1 MPITNAPDVDSAD
14 SPVEHD
20 VVVVGA
26 GFAGLYLLYKLR
38 AMGLSVVALEA
49 GDDVGGTWY
58 WNRYPGARCD
68 VPSLQYSFS
77 FSPELQQDW
86 NWSEKY
92 AAQPEILSYI
102 QHVADRFDLRGMIRF
117 ETRVETAHFD
127 DVANVWTVT
136 TDTGHVYRS
145 RYCIMATGSLS
156 ASRLPDIAGIETFAG
171 RMLHTGRWPQDG
183 VDFTGRRVGVIGTG
197 SSAVQAIP
205 KIAEQADRVVVFQRT
220 PNFTVPARNGVVPE
234 QDVADWKQNYDER
247 RAQAR
252 STRSAMLYDYGDR
265 SALDVPED
273 ERRAEMERR
282 WAAGGTNFLYAFNDV
297 MRDERSNAVVADFI
311 REKIRETV
319 KDSETA
325 RKLTPKDYPVGAKR
339 ICVDTDY
346 YDTFNRPNVDL
357 VDLRSE
363 PINQV
368 TACAVETSTDL
379 YEIDDL
385 VLATGFDAMTGALS
399 AIDIRGLGGE
409 RLRDKWSAGPR
420 TYLGMMTHGY
430 PNLFIV
436 NGPGSPSVLSNM
448 VMSVEQNVDW
458 IVDCIEAVGLD
469 DKARIDPLKSA
480 EDDWV
485 QHVNDV
491 AAPTLYGTAAS
502 WYMGANVPGKP
513 RVFMPYVGGWSNY
526 AEKVRDVA
534 AKGYDGFVVEGGSVA
549 AVASRQA
556 TA

>member
-1 MPITNAPDVDSAD
+1 MMTSSAD
-14 SPVEHD
+14 DTAKTQQYD
-20 VVVVGA
+20 VIVVGA
-26 GFAGLYLLYKLR
+26 GFAGLYLLYCLR
-38 AMGLSVVALEA
+38 ARGLSAIALEA

-77 FSPELQQDW
+77 FSPELQQEW
-86 NWSEKY
+86 HWSEKY

-117 ETRVETAHFD
+117 DTRVEAAHFD
-127 DVANVWTVT
+127 EAANAWTIT
-136 TDTGHVYRS
+136 TDGGQAYRA
-145 RYCIMATGSLS
+145 RYCVMATGSLS
-156 ASRLPDIAGIETFAG
+156 ASRLPDIPGIDSFAG
-171 RMLHTGRWPQDG
+171 RMLHTGRWPQEG

-205 KIAEQADRVVVFQRT
+205 KIAEQAARVVVFQRT
-220 PNFTVPARNGVVPE
+220 PNFTVPARNGVLPE
-234 QDVADWKQNYDER
+234 QEVAVWKQNYDER

-282 WAAGGTNFLYAFNDV
+282 WAAGGTNFLYAFNDI
-297 MRDERSNAVVADFI
+297 MRDERSNKIVADFI
-311 REKIRETV
+311 REKIAETV
-319 KDSETA
+319 KDPETA
-325 RKLTPKDYPVGAKR
+325 RKLTPRDDPVGAKR

-346 YDTFNRPNVDL
+346 YDTFNRPNVYL
-357 VDLRSE
+357 ADLRSE
-363 PINQV
+363 PIESISSE
-368 TACAVETSTDL
+368 AVKTSADL

-399 AIDIRGLGGE
+399 AIDIRGLGSE
-409 RLRDKWSAGPR
+409 RLRDKWVAGPR

-448 VMSVEQNVDW
+448 VASVEQNVDW
-458 IVDCIEAVGLD
+458 IVDCIDAVGFGEG
-469 DKARIDPLKSA
+469 ARIDPLKAA

-491 AAPTLYGTAAS
+491 AAPTLYGSAAS

-534 AKGYDGFVVEGGSVA
+534 AKGYDGFEVQGGTSS
-549 AVASRQA
+549 AVSTPRRA
-556 TA
+556 

>member
-1 MPITNAPDVDSAD
+1 MPTSVPPCAGLPI
-14 SPVEHD
+14 EQD

-26 GFAGLYLLYKLR
+26 GFAGLYLLYRLR

-86 NWSEKY
+86 TWSEKY

-117 ETRVETAHFD
+117 DTRVEAAHFD
-127 DVANVWTVT
+127 DAANLWTVT
-136 TDTGHVYRS
+136 TDTGQVYRA
-145 RYCIMATGSLS
+145 RYCVMATGSLS
-156 ASRLPDIAGIETFAG
+156 ASRLPDIKGIERFAG
-171 RMLHTGRWPQDG
+171 RMLHTGRWPQEG
-183 VDFTGRRVGVIGTG
+183 VDFTGCRVGVIGTG

-205 KIAEQADRVVVFQRT
+205 KIAEQADQVVVFQRT
-220 PNFTVPARNGVVPE
+220 PNFTVPARNGVLPQEEV
-234 QDVADWKQNYDER
+234 VAWKQNYDQR

-252 STRSAMLYDYGDR
+252 ATRSAMLYDYGDR

-282 WAAGGTNFLYAFNDV
+282 WAAGGTNFLYAFNDI
-297 MRDERSNAVVADFI
+297 MRDERSNKIVADFI
-311 REKIRETV
+311 REKIAQTV
-319 KDSETA
+319 KDPETV
-325 RKLTPKDYPVGAKR
+325 RKLTPWDYPVGAKR

-346 YDTFNRPNVDL
+346 YDTFNRPNVYL
-357 VDLRSE
+357 ADLRSE
-363 PINQV
+363 PIEGISEGEV
-368 TACAVETSTDL
+368 KTSAGV

-409 RLRDKWSAGPR
+409 RLRDKWAAGPR
-420 TYLGMMTHGY
+420 TYLGMMTQGY

-448 VMSVEQNVDW
+448 VASVEQNVDW
-458 IVDCIEAVGLD
+458 ILDCIEAVGFGSD
-469 DKARIDPLKSA
+469 ARIDPIKAA
-480 EDDWV
+480 EDNWV

-491 AAPTLYGTAAS
+491 AAPTLYGSAAS

-534 AKGYDGFVVEGGSVA
+534 ANGYEGFAVQGGLPGQKGFPRRA
-549 AVASRQA
+549 
-556 TA
+556 

>member
-1 MPITNAPDVDSAD
+1 M
-14 SPVEHD
+14 EKD
-20 VVVVGA
+20 VVIVGA

-38 AMGLSVVALEA
+38 AMGLSIVALEA

-77 FSPELQQDW
+77 FSSELQQDW
-86 NWSEKY
+86 TWSEKY

-102 QHVADRFDLRGMIRF
+102 QHVADRFDLRGLIRF
-117 ETRVETAHFD
+117 ETRVESAHFD
-127 DVANVWTVT
+127 DAANLWTVT
-136 TDTGHVYRS
+136 TDTGQTYRA

-156 ASRLPDIAGIETFAG
+156 AARLPDIEGIDGFEG
-171 RMLHTGRWPQDG
+171 RMLHTGRWPHDG

-220 PNFTVPARNGVVPE
+220 PNFTVPARNGVLPDE
-234 QDVADWKQNYDER
+234 AVAEWKQNYDER

-252 STRSAMLYDYGDR
+252 ATRSAMLYDYGDR

-282 WAAGGTNFLYAFNDV
+282 WAAGGTNFLYAFNDI
-297 MRDERSNAVVADFI
+297 MRDERSNAIVADFI
-311 REKIRETV
+311 REKIAATV
-319 KDSETA
+319 KDPETV
-325 RKLTPKDYPVGAKR
+325 RKLTPRDYPVGAKR

-346 YDTFNRPNVDL
+346 YDTFNRPNVYL
-357 VDLRSE
+357 ADLRSE
-363 PINQV
+363 PIERITANAVV
-368 TACAVETSTDL
+368 TAADT

-399 AIDIRGLGGE
+399 AIDIRGIEGE
-409 RLRDKWSAGPR
+409 RLREKWAAGPR
-420 TYLGMMTHGY
+420 TYLGLMTHGY

-458 IVDCIEAVGLD
+458 IVDCIEAVGFD
-469 DKARIDPLKSA
+469 ADARIDPVKDA
-480 EDDWV
+480 EDNWV

-491 AAPTLYGTAAS
+491 AAPTLYGSAAS

-526 AEKVRDVA
+526 VAKVRDVA
-534 AKGYDGFVVEGGSVA
+534 AKGYEGFSLRGPA
-549 AVASRQA
+549 AD
-556 TA
+556 

>member
-1 MPITNAPDVDSAD
+1 MPSPDTAQA
-14 SPVEHD
+14 SPPIDLD
-20 VVVVGA
+20 VVIVGA

-86 NWSEKY
+86 TWSEKY
-92 AAQPEILSYI
+92 AGQPEILSYI
-102 QHVADRFDLRGMIRF
+102 QHVADRFDLRGLIQF
-117 ETRVETAHFD
+117 ETRVESAHFD
-127 DVANVWTVT
+127 DATNAWTVS
-136 TDTGHVYRS
+136 TDKGQAYRA

-156 ASRLPDIAGIETFAG
+156 ASRLPDIAGIDGFQG
-171 RMLHTGRWPQDG
+171 RMLHTGRWPHEG
-183 VDFTGRRVGVIGTG
+183 VDFTRRRVGVIGTG

-205 KIAEQADRVVVFQRT
+205 KIAEQAERVVVFQRT
-220 PNFTVPARNGVVPE
+220 PNFTVPARNGVLPDE
-234 QDVADWKQNYDER
+234 AVAEWKQNYDQR
-247 RAQAR
+247 RAEAR
-252 STRSAMLYDYGDR
+252 STRSAMLYEYGDR

-273 ERRAEMERR
+273 ERHAEMERR
-282 WAAGGTNFLYAFNDV
+282 WAAGGTNFLYAFNDI
-297 MRDERSNAVVADFI
+297 MRNERSNAIVADFI
-311 REKIRETV
+311 REKIATIVKDPETV
-319 KDSETA
+319 
-325 RKLTPKDYPVGAKR
+325 RKLTPRDYPVGAKR

-346 YDTFNRPNVDL
+346 YDTFNRPNVYL

-363 PINQV
+363 PIERI
-368 TACAVETSTDL
+368 TADAVITSAYT
-379 YEIDDL
+379 YQIDDL
-385 VLATGFDAMTGALS
+385 VLATGFDAMTGALA
-399 AIDIRGLGGE
+399 AIDIRGLDDE
-409 RLRDKWSAGPR
+409 RLREKWAAGPR

-458 IVDCIEAVGLD
+458 IVACIQTVGLD
-469 DKARIDPLKSA
+469 PEARIDPDKDA
-480 EDDWV
+480 EDSWV

-491 AAPTLYGTAAS
+491 AAPTLYGSAAS

-526 AEKVRDVA
+526 VAKVSDVA
-534 AKGYDGFVVEGGSVA
+534 ANGYEGFAVRGPA
-549 AVASRQA
+549 ADSRSA
-556 TA
+556 ARRA